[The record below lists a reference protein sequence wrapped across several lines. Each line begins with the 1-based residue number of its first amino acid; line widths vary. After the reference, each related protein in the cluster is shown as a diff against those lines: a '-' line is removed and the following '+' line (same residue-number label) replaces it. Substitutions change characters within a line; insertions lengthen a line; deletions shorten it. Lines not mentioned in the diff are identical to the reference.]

1 MQPLPLDLLRERLLS
16 FDPNELL
23 ELLHITN
30 EELLKAFSYKIK
42 EHRSFI
48 ASELNLDIE
57 QAFANEDDTLFSE
70 DNTYDDFLEEH
81 DLLEEQ

>member
-1 MQPLPLDLLRERLLS
+1 MDLLRERLLS